1 MVNVKLYYGYITTST
16 IDANK
21 HPNEQLTDLIKLI
34 QETTNGE
41 LHIYCNSPYVLN
53 MIRLIQ
59 AYTSKSIPFSTDIK
73 TTNQHFEDYRVFL
86 GSSAGGGI
94 KTTNQH
100 FEVLKNGDIV
110 EGGYYKA
117 MISDVNLLNDKL
129 GESND
134 NFIKLLE
141 LEDNLKLK

>member
-34 QETTNGE
+34 QETNNGE

-73 TTNQHFEDYRVFL
+73 TTNQHFE
-86 GSSAGGGI
+86 
-94 KTTNQH
+94 
-100 FEVLKNGDIV
+100 VLKNGDIV
-110 EGGYYKA
+110 EGRYYKA

-134 NFIKLLE
+134 NFIKLLD